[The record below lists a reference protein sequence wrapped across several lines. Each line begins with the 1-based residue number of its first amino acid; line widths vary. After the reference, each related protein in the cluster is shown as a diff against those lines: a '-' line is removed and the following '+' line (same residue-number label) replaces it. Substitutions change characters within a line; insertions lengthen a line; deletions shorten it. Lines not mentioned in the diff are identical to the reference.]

1 MLVKNFFGRVNLKAY
16 LQIRTAIIRSLRHEL
31 LGPRQGLKEEI
42 KNPDFE
48 YLSGVLVPKDALLD
62 PIQDTSDLNEA
73 IKTSQDERIFSMSS
87 YETLDASEDN
97 PFDIESSIFESP
109 LDPRSRPKSL
119 GISFAFQNGEKMEI
133 DVCITFARYRKV
145 TSEMWRR
152 EPFAYYIY
160 GMDPTKIWDSKK
172 AANIPNGI
180 GIYVLPSKASTDSWN
195 VSIYLVNETH
205 LKDPERH
212 SIDDLIFQPQIRII
226 CGKDTKLVH
235 FADHGTNNSD
245 QTALDYMYKDRRTY
259 ARGHMCSAMWKQL
272 ESTSDNEKNGIFEWI
287 DAASVPSDVASHF
300 RYADLRTEYL
310 PCYSIQQ
317 PGIRKSLSAQE
328 LSDMFQ
334 PDQIRSK
341 LETLT
346 NAYENWIQA
355 KEVELRTIKTPSSQ
369 TNLDQC
375 KKSLQRMKSAINLI
389 CDNEKVRLAFCFMN
403 STMNLQFKWDLMRK
417 QKNIE
422 PLIWYEFQLAF
433 ILQCLEGI
441 VRPDHEDRNTCDL
454 LWFSTGGGK
463 TEAYLALMTFSIAY
477 RRLTKDKEYVTDGG
491 ISVISRYT
499 LRLLTIQQFR
509 RAARAVLACDALR
522 VMNWRPKDFSSDS
535 NYLWG
540 KTRFS
545 LGLWVGQDVTPNK
558 LEETYTP
565 ERVILGALGTLK
577 GKDSFSKSDRTVQ
590 EISEPAQIMNCPC
603 CDTTLAIPINQN
615 PDNSIIRDGFKIMW
629 IFRADGLKKGI
640 KNISFQGFEV
650 DEKDITITQMENS
663 IYYSITIIFKY
674 PSGDLTAEKIDNW
687 WKNYVSKSLGVHPED
702 LCCARPSTPGYFIKY
717 HEHTTPYDFEIRCPN
732 LNCQLNKIEWFEE
745 LASSKEKK
753 YSQIIPPFQKTGTVN
768 RSIGIPISA
777 YTVDTQIYRYC
788 PSFLIATV
796 DKFARLPYESHS
808 ASIFGNVD
816 KFDSILGY
824 FRKENGP
831 ESEKDKLGYQIDVK
845 PFLPPT
851 LIIQDELHL
860 IDGPL
865 GSITGLFETAI
876 DALSTTENGER
887 PKYIVSTA
895 TIKNAEDQVLSL
907 FDRKFALFPPP
918 GLTVEDSYFTSFNE
932 SALTSEDG
940 PGRLYFGVCTPG
952 KTLLPIVRIWSSLL
966 KEVKLL
972 QNSNKYSEKD
982 IDSFWTLVGYFNS
995 LKELAIARAI
1005 YSGSEIRGRIGNDPA
1020 DRPIRELDDQNA
1032 LELSGQSSSLNLPTV
1047 LRRIE
1052 KEKSTV
1058 DALFTTSMFGTGI
1071 DISRLSL
1078 MVIHGQPKNTSS
1090 YIQATG
1096 RVGRQRGGLVITLL
1110 RSTRPRDLNHYE
1122 YFAGY
1127 HRAIQRFVEP
1137 VSVYP
1142 FSPKAVKRM
1151 TGPMVVTLLRNAR
1164 YVNGI
1169 RVDERWYFEPSKG
1182 KKSKGRNR
1190 TKSGS
1195 REMKDRRESPEI
1207 EKIIDIIEERSNRQP
1222 CNRRPESGTT
1232 SDYIARQLQRWEIF
1246 AKANDDLLYWEQTMS
1261 DTPIHPAVLGSPQ
1274 YDERTAVFL
1283 NAPTSLRE
1291 VEPTCGFGDD
1301 VF

>member
-1 MLVKNFFGRVNLKAY
+1 M
-16 LQIRTAIIRSLRHEL
+16 QIRTALIRALRHEL
-31 LGPRQGLKEEI
+31 LGPCQGLNEEI
-42 KNPDFE
+42 KSPGFQ
-48 YLSGVLVPKDALLD
+48 YLSGVLVPKDALFD
-62 PIQDTSDLNEA
+62 PIQEPSDLSEA
-73 IKTSQDERIFSMSS
+73 IKTSQDKRIFSMLN
-87 YETLDASEDN
+87 YDTPDESEDN

-119 GISFAFQNGEKMEI
+119 GISFALQNSEKMEI
-133 DVCITFARYRKV
+133 DICITFARYRKV
-145 TSEMWRR
+145 TKEMWKR
-152 EPFAYYIY
+152 EPHVYYVY
-160 GMDPTKIWDSKK
+160 GINPTKIWDSKK
-172 AANIPNGI
+172 ATNIPDGI
-180 GIYVLPSKASTDSWN
+180 GVYILPSEATTGSWN

-205 LKDPERH
+205 LKDPEKH
-212 SIDDLIFQPQIRII
+212 SVEDLIFQPQIRIV
-226 CGKDTKLVH
+226 CGRYTKLLH
-235 FADHGTNNSD
+235 FPNQESAHSNEN
-245 QTALDYMYKDRRTY
+245 ALDYMYKERRTY

-272 ESTSDNEKNGIFEWI
+272 ESVSDNEKEGIFEWI
-287 DAASVPSDVASHF
+287 DAAVVPPEVASHF
-300 RYADLRTEYL
+300 ISADLRTEYL

-317 PGIRKSLSAQE
+317 PGTRKSLSAQD
-328 LSDMFQ
+328 LSDTFDPSQ
-334 PDQIRSK
+334 LRSK
-341 LETLT
+341 LESLT
-346 NAYENWIQA
+346 NAYANWLQA
-355 KEVELRTIKTPSSQ
+355 KEDESRTFKTPNLYTS
-369 TNLDQC
+369 LDQC
-375 KKSLQRMKSAINLI
+375 KKSLLRMKSAINLI
-389 CDNEKVRLAFCFMN
+389 CENEKVRLAFCFMN
-403 STMNLQFKWDLMRK
+403 SAMNLQYKWDLMRR

-477 RRLTKDKEYVTDGG
+477 RRLLKNKEYVTDGG

-522 VMNWRPKDFSSDS
+522 VLNWSPKGYTPNSTC
-535 NYLWG
+535 LWG

-577 GKDSFSKSDRTVQ
+577 GKDSFDKSDRTIQ
-590 EISEPAQIMNCPC
+590 EISEPAQLMNCPC
-603 CDTTLAIPINQN
+603 CDTTLAIPITQNQ
-615 PDNSIIRDGFKIMW
+615 DNSILRGGFKITW
-629 IFRADGLKKGI
+629 IFRADGLKNGI

-650 DEKDITITQMENS
+650 DEKGIAINQIENGV
-663 IYYSITIIFKY
+663 YYSITIVFKY
-674 PSGDLTAEKIDNW
+674 SSGDLTAEKIDNW
-687 WKNYVSKSLGVHPED
+687 WKNYVSKSLGVRPED

-717 HEHTTPYDFEIRCPN
+717 YGDTIPYDFEIRCPN

-745 LASSKEKK
+745 IASPKEKE
-753 YSQIIPPFQKTGTVN
+753 YSQIIPPFKKSGKAN
-768 RSIGIPISA
+768 ISIGIPISA

-796 DKFARLPYESHS
+796 DKFARLPYESQS

-816 KFDSILGY
+816 RYDSVLGY

-831 ESEKDKLGYQIDVK
+831 DSEKDKLGYQMDVK
-845 PFLPPT
+845 PFLPPA

-876 DALSTTENGER
+876 DALATTENGER

-895 TIKNAEDQVLSL
+895 TIKNAEDQVQSL
-907 FDRKFALFPPP
+907 FDRGFALFPPP

-952 KTLLPIVRIWSSLL
+952 KTLLPIVRIWSCLL

-972 QNSNKYSEKD
+972 QNSNTYSEKD

-1005 YSGSEIRGRIGNDPA
+1005 YSGSEIRGRIGNDSA
-1020 DRPIRELDDQNA
+1020 GRPIRELDDQNA

-1052 KEKSTV
+1052 KEKSNV

-1078 MVIHGQPKNTSS
+1078 MVVHGQPKNTSS

-1096 RVGRQRGGLVITLL
+1096 RVGRRRGGLVITLL

-1142 FSPKAVKRM
+1142 FSPKAIKRM
-1151 TGPMVVTLLRNAR
+1151 TGPIVVTLLRNAR
-1164 YVNGI
+1164 HVAGI
-1169 RVDERWYFEPSKG
+1169 RVDQRWYYEPSEG
-1182 KKSKGRNR
+1182 KKSKNRNR

-1207 EKIIDIIEERSNRQP
+1207 EKIIDIIEERCNRQP
-1222 CNRRPESGTT
+1222 SNRRPESGTT

-1246 AKANDDLLYWEQTMS
+1246 AKANSDLLYWEQTMS

-1274 YDERTAVFL
+1274 YDEETAVFL

-1301 VF
+1301 VY